1 MKFDIEKIKQYFLKR
16 DNLIILILTGI
27 LLLVIAWPIEQKN
40 TEKQNN
46 MSELWY
52 RNDGNMIGTTA
63 QENALGN
70 EGITDVDMQQDTFM
84 DSGIVREEYIIE
96 KLEQRLETILTAMQG
111 VGKVKVMITLSSSGE
126 KVVEKDIP
134 LERNNIIE
142 NDSTGGNRNTNEMY
156 SQEETVYKTNS
167 AGDKIPYVV
176 KENSAVVAGVSVV
189 AEGGDN
195 SLVQKNIS
203 DAIQALFG
211 IDEHKIKVV
220 KMKQDE

>member
-1 MKFDIEKIKQYFLKR
+1 MKFDIKKIKQYFLKR

-126 KVVEKDIP
+126 KVVEKDMGSSFFIIAFQKAQQHSHCEKYP
-134 LERNNIIE
+134 L
-142 NDSTGGNRNTNEMY
+142 
-156 SQEETVYKTNS
+156 S
-167 AGDKIPYVV
+167 A
-176 KENSAVVAGVSVV
+176 
-189 AEGGDN
+189 
-195 SLVQKNIS
+195 
-203 DAIQALFG
+203 
-211 IDEHKIKVV
+211 
-220 KMKQDE
+220 